1 MKKTNLS
8 NPVKSLE
15 LINATVG
22 LKDTTL
28 QRSAVKQEDLEPY

>member
-22 LKDTTL
+22 LKL
-28 QRSAVKQEDLEPY
+28 DLLIAIL